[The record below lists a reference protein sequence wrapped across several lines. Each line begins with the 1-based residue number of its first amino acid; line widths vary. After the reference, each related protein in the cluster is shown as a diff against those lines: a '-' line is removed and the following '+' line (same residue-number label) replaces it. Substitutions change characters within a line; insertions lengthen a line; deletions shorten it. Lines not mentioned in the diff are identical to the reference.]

1 MYVVCVCVCVS
12 VIVCLIEFEV
22 LERLLVIEWTLCE
35 VSETGGHLL
44 GG

>member
-1 MYVVCVCVCVS
+1 MCVYTCMCVRVCIS
-12 VIVCLIEFEV
+12 LIEFEV